1 MLRHQ
6 GVPARA
12 RCGFGAYFLP
22 GKFEDHWVAE
32 YWDGAELRWKLVDA
46 QLDARQREVL
56 RLDFDPC
63 DVPRD
68 KFVVA
73 GKAWQVCR
81 AGEADPEAFGLTA
94 LNEHGLWWVRDNLVR
109 DVAALN
115 KVELLPWDA
124 WGLAQGPESVSTEA
138 DTALLDR
145 AAELSQQPTA
155 FAELRDIYEDGT
167 EFRVPATIRSQGS
180 GGGRLVEI
188 PVGAV

>member
-1 MLRHQ
+1 MRIPDDQ
-6 GVPARA
+6 RYKAPSGDR
-12 RCGFGAYFLP
+12 FL
-22 GKFEDHWVAE
+22 
-32 YWDGAELRWKLVDA
+32 
-46 QLDARQREVL
+46 
-56 RLDFDPC
+56 
-63 DVPRD
+63 
-68 KFVVA
+68 VA
-73 GKAWQVCR
+73 GKAWQMCR
-81 AGEADPEAFGLTA
+81 AGEADPEAFGLTF

-145 AAELSQQPTA
+145 AAELCQRPEA
-155 FAELRDIYEDGT
+155 VEELRSIYEEDPG
-167 EFRVPATIRSQGS
+167 FRVPPTIRSQGS